1 MKRVICSTTIL
12 YLVFASL
19 YGAEFAHAWGKG
31 LVASTDGQTYARHLV
46 LDSRKI
52 ASTSNVKLVLGQI
65 RKHPA
70 NPLFGEEKP
79 WEQRF
84 DNFYGSMVYED
95 ENQLYRLWW
104 NPFIYD
110 PDEGADERENGL
122 EYAYSKDGIT
132 WVKPNLGLVEYEGSR
147 KNNLINRDSGH
158 GHGIFRDDHEADPK
172 KRYKMIAREHGV
184 SVAYSGDGL
193 HWSDWKEAFEA
204 KADTH
209 NNAIWAPTLN
219 KYVAI
224 SREFRGD
231 KKQKTRRRVV
241 ARSES
246 KDFLSD
252 WSDVEI
258 VMDGGPK
265 FQTYANAIFHH
276 AGVYLGLV
284 AIFDC
289 SDGPTDN
296 KVWTELAWSPDTRQ
310 WHRLCEGTAFIPNS
324 TVEGDPDWGTA
335 YACLNPLFKDTDE
348 VRIYYGGC
356 DCKHNRYRDGY
367 LMLATI
373 RKDRWAGYEASGE
386 GTIDTAAVKCD
397 GPNLYICAD
406 VTEGGSIRA
415 EVIGA
420 QGLGLNDCTSVSAD
434 VSDGKITWC
443 DRDLEELKGSRI
455 KLRFKLN
462 KATIY
467 SFFTH

>member
-1 MKRVICSTTIL
+1 MTMCCCITSVLVLLGVETID
-12 YLVFASL
+12 VSVSACVSQRNQGAFADRQA
-19 YGAEFAHAWGKG
+19 Y
-31 LVASTDGQTYARHLV
+31 TRHLV

-52 ASTSNVKLVLGQI
+52 ASKSNVKLVLGKI
-65 RKHPA
+65 KKHPA

-84 DNFYGSMVYED
+84 DNFYGSIVYEED
-95 ENQLYRLWW
+95 RELYRLWW

-110 PDEGADERENGL
+110 PDEGAEERENGL
-122 EYAYSKDGIT
+122 EYAFSKDGLRWI
-132 WVKPNLGLVEYEGSR
+132 KPNLGLVEYEGS
-147 KNNLINRDSGH
+147 KNNNLVNRDSGH
-158 GHGIFRDDHEADPK
+158 GHGIFKDHHETDPT
-172 KRYKMIAREHGV
+172 KRYKMIARKNGV
-184 SVAYSGDGL
+184 SVAYSADGL
-193 HWSDWKEAFEA
+193 HWSDWIRAFKA

-224 SREFRGD
+224 SREFAGEGRH
-231 KKQKTRRRVV
+231 RRRVV

-246 KDFLSD
+246 RGFFSG

-265 FQTYANAIFHH
+265 FQTYANAVFYH

-296 KVWTELAWSPDTRQ
+296 KAWTELAWSPDTRQ
-310 WHRLCEGTAFIPNS
+310 WHRICAGTPFIPNS

-335 YACLNPLFKDTDE
+335 YACLNPLFRDTDE
-348 VRIYYGGC
+348 VRIYYGGG
-356 DCKHNRYRDGY
+356 DGKHNRYRDGY

-373 RKDRWAGYEASGE
+373 RKDRWAGYQASGA
-386 GTIDTAAVKCD
+386 GTIETTPVKCE

-406 VTEGGSIRA
+406 VKEGGSIRA
-415 EVIGA
+415 EVIGVD
-420 QGLGLNDCTSVSAD
+420 GLSLNDCRPVDTD
-434 VSDGKITWC
+434 TSDGKITWLGK
-443 DRDLEELKGSRI
+443 DLRAFTESRI

-462 KATIY
+462 DATIY
-467 SFFTH
+467 SFFTN